1 LAGFHPTRRIT
12 FLVSPFV
19 AVQKVANAS
28 GMTSNADSNAK
39 MFGEDTNRQR
49 GH

>member
-1 LAGFHPTRRIT
+1 
-12 FLVSPFV
+12 
-19 AVQKVANAS
+19 VANAS

-49 GH
+49 GALAAWLVAMGDNPFFT